1 MNAAA
6 SAARPLVPRADPAAL
21 AFDDVS
27 HAYGRTVAV
36 DHVSLEVRPGAVV
49 ALLGESGCGKTTLLR
64 IAAGVERPGGGAVR
78 LDGRVVSAGPGY
90 LPPER
95 RGVGLM
101 FQDYALFPHMTVL
114 ANVLFGL
121 KALPRAEAD
130 ARARAALARVGMS
143 AHVGRYPTELSG
155 GQQQRVALAR
165 AIAPRPRVLLMD
177 EPFSGLDKRLR
188 DAVRDETVA
197 VLRETGAT
205 AVIVTHDPEEA
216 MRMADEIVLMRGGRV
231 AQAGAPEA
239 LYRAPVDLFVA
250 RFFSEL
256 NELPAVV
263 RAGRA
268 HCALGELPA
277 KGVPDGAAVVA
288 VRPQGLRIGA
298 RGTGE
303 PARIVARRFL
313 GDAEQI
319 ELLVDGLTAR
329 LRARVRPGGDASP
342 GTDVAVTLDASET
355 LVFMAGGA

>member
-6 SAARPLVPRADPAAL
+6 PAALPLVPRADPAAL
-21 AFDDVS
+21 AFEDVS

-64 IAAGVERPGGGAVR
+64 IAAGVERPAGGVVR
-78 LDGRVVSAGPGY
+78 LDGRMVSAGPGY

-121 KALPRAEAD
+121 KALPRGEANV
-130 ARARAALARVGMS
+130 RARAALARVGLS
-143 AHVGRYPTELSG
+143 DHVGRYPTELSG
-155 GQQQRVALAR
+155 GQQQRAALAR

-239 LYRAPVDLFVA
+239 LYRAPADLFVA

-256 NELPAVV
+256 NELPAVARGGV
-263 RAGRA
+263 AA
-268 HCALGELPA
+268 CAFGALSAP
-277 KGVPDGAAVVA
+277 GVPDGPAVVA
-288 VRPQGLRIGA
+288 VRPHGLRLGSPERGLRA
-298 RGTGE
+298 RVVG
-303 PARIVARRFL
+303 RRFL
-313 GDAEQI
+313 GDVEQI
-319 ELLVDGLTAR
+319 ELSVDGLTAP
-329 LRARVRPGGDASP
+329 LRARVRPGGDSSP
-342 GTDVAVTLDASET
+342 GTDVGVTLDAAES
-355 LVFMAGGA
+355 LVFVARGA